1 MAAIQLTRAHRV
13 LVGIVLAGAVVI
25 ATIGFVGSYAAV
37 RELAEEKGFGD
48 FAPFFPIGVD
58 AGIVVL
64 LSLDL
69 LLTWLRIPFPLL
81 RQTAWLLT
89 AATIAFNGASA
100 WGDPL
105 GVGMHA
111 IIPVLF
117 VITVE
122 AARHAIGRVADITAD
137 RHMEG
142 VRMWRWFLSPIPTF
156 RLWRRM
162 KLWELRSYQEV
173 ITMERDRLVYQA
185 QLRAEY
191 GRAWRRRAPVEAR
204 MPLKL
209 ARYGVPLRETAATGL
224 AAARPRLAVGAQEQ
238 QPKPVS
244 AAASGPEG
252 EGRAADDERGRLGER
267 AGRERPEVRHPEDGS
282 GAAEVVEEAV
292 EPAWLNGGFRP
303 APGGAD
309 GGGERAGAAREPVR
323 ETVRETAGAGA
334 EPREAPG
341 AGWGGA
347 PYGGEPYGREPYG
360 REGELAASDA
370 GASFGGEETFRGAG
384 RGYGGDEPPPVEAAP
399 AEAAVTV
406 PVGPGRRRALGNAPV
421 VPDDHERTEQA
432 EATELAGLAE
442 PPRQDG
448 QDGYSAEDGPPSD
461 AFYDA
466 YRQYILEQGDFPN
479 ARQLSRFLHERFS
492 ITDGDGT
499 LLSEQY
505 LRPYTRGFRERYS
518 AEMGTGV

>member
-1 MAAIQLTRAHRV
+1 MAAIKLTRAHRV
-13 LVGIVLAGAVVI
+13 LIGIVLAGAVVI
-25 ATIGFVGSYAAV
+25 AAIGFVGSYSAV
-37 RELAEEKGFGD
+37 RDLAERKGFGA
-48 FAPFFPIGVD
+48 FSPFFPIGVD

-64 LSLDL
+64 LALDL

-81 RQTAWLLT
+81 RQSAWLLT
-89 AATIAFNGASA
+89 AATIAFNGAAA

-122 AARHAIGRVADITAD
+122 AARHAIGRIADITAD

-173 ITMERDRLVYQA
+173 IGMERDRLVYQA

-209 ARYGVPLRETAATGL
+209 ARYGVPLRETADTGLRAARIRPAVGQQRFALLPQESEPAAGSPAGPEPRQEAVAAPAATGPSL
-224 AAARPRLAVGAQEQ
+224 AEEEP
-238 QPKPVS
+238 
-244 AAASGPEG
+244 
-252 EGRAADDERGRLGER
+252 
-267 AGRERPEVRHPEDGS
+267 AGRRRPADGPDGPPVRHPEDGS
-282 GAAEVVEEAV
+282 GAAEVVEDAV
-292 EPAWLNGGFRP
+292 EPPAWPRL
-303 APGGAD
+303 GGA
-309 GGGERAGAAREPVR
+309 AH
-323 ETVRETAGAGA
+323 GA
-334 EPREAPG
+334 EPAAAAEEFAPNGGGGGPTVEAAARAEAAGPVADIGYPGPVG
-341 AGWGGA
+341 AGGH
-347 PYGGEPYGREPYG
+347 PE
-360 REGELAASDA
+360 
-370 GASFGGEETFRGAG
+370 
-384 RGYGGDEPPPVEAAP
+384 PVEAT
-399 AEAAVTV
+399 VTV
-406 PVGPGRRRALGNAPV
+406 PVGPGRRRALGSAHGGTATQEAGTARDASPRAEAPV
-421 VPDDHERTEQA
+421 AQLPDA
-432 EATELAGLAE
+432 A
-442 PPRQDG
+442 PPN
-448 QDGYSAEDGPPSD
+448 D

-466 YRQYILEQGDFPN
+466 YRQYVYEQGSFPN
-479 ARQLSRFLHERFS
+479 ARQLSRFLHERFA
-492 ITDGDGT
+492 ITDDDGT

-505 LRPYTRGFRERYS
+505 LRSYTRGFRERYS

>member
-37 RELAEEKGFGD
+37 RDLAERKGFGD

-64 LSLDL
+64 LALDL

-81 RQTAWLLT
+81 RQSAWLLT

-224 AAARPRLAVGAQEQ
+224 AAARPRLAVGAQER
-238 QPKPVS
+238 PP
-244 AAASGPEG
+244 APEG
-252 EGRAADDERGRLGER
+252 GVPPENGGRAGGDERVRLRER

-303 APGGAD
+303 VPGEVN
-309 GGGERAGAAREPVR
+309 GGDEHAGARAARTAREPVDAVPPAR
-323 ETVRETAGAGA
+323 GEAAGAGRGGRPRVA
-334 EPREAPG
+334 EEEYAP
-341 AGWGGA
+341 
-347 PYGGEPYGREPYG
+347 
-360 REGELAASDA
+360 SDA
-370 GASFGGEETFRGAG
+370 GAPSRTEETFRAEEHH
-384 RGYGGDEPPPVEAAP
+384 RAEEPDRIEEPYGDGERAPAAEAAP
-399 AEAAVTV
+399 GEAAVTV
-406 PVGPGRRRALGNAPV
+406 PVGPGRRRALGNAPAV
-421 VPDDHERTEQA
+421 GEAHEQSWQA
-432 EATELAGLAE
+432 EHAE
-442 PPRQDG
+442 RGGRP
-448 QDGYSAEDGPPSD
+448 AEGGPPSD

-466 YRQYILEQGDFPN
+466 YRQYIVEQGDFPN
-479 ARQLSRFLHERFS
+479 ARQLSRFLHERFA
-492 ITDGDGT
+492 ITDTDGT

-505 LRPYTRGFRERYS
+505 LRAYTRGFRERYS